1 MAWSELGC
9 DLSDRSER
17 PGLECHFMSTRIA
30 KTRISVGMEGDGVSA
45 LMSASHIIQLVGGDV
60 IRAYQTS
67 GGEKA
72 NGGVWK
78 CAGKPREGRC
88 P

>member
-1 MAWSELGC
+1 
-9 DLSDRSER
+9 
-17 PGLECHFMSTRIA
+17 MSSRIA
-30 KTRISVGMEGDGVSA
+30 KTRISVGTERDGISA
-45 LMSASHIIQLVGGDV
+45 VMSASDIIYLVGDDGIHV
-60 IRAYQTS
+60 YQTS

-88 P
+88 PQLNVHYTRD